1 MAAAVKSVA
10 DSVPFSDFCSILE
23 KINVTKGNNKKKGIL
38 KWFIDHWREA
48 HLSLHGADRVPN
60 NVSSVYGLY
69 EICFLLSILHARS
82 FALHPQGPDG
92 GVWRVVRCGHLRYA
106 VSYSSAD
113 NRRTPSSQ
121 LCGCSSHSWT
131 KIDQLMG

>member
-23 KINVTKGNNKKKGIL
+23 KINVTKGNDKKKGIL
-38 KWFIDHWREA
+38 KRFIDHWREA

-60 NVSSVYGLY
+60 SVSLY
-69 EICFLLSILHARS
+69 EICLLLSILHARS
-82 FALHPQGPDG
+82 LTLHPQGPDG
-92 GVWRVVRCGHLRYA
+92 GVWCVVRCGHLRYT
-106 VSYSSAD
+106 VPYSSTN